1 MNYNETKELLTNY
14 LLARIP
20 LIGINTI
27 EKGRAIELLQEI
39 SKETN
44 MNMKVHSMS
53 KGFTNLTTGD
63 VYNNDKLM
71 MGALDYIVEELKTS
85 ENQIYIL
92 SDVSELDSET
102 FVSRYL
108 VDITNLAEQKSSSI
122 IIITDAPI
130 WVQLQRQGMI
140 IDLQLPTEEELFNI
154 IVENIRPY
162 QNQIKIEWNV
172 NDVKE
177 AANILQGISKI
188 EVKNVIASLIAKG
201 SILKDDLIDLKFAK
215 DSLFSNIN
223 GLEKIIV
230 EENIAYGG
238 LEGLKKWLDEKE
250 KLLNPEKREKMKER
264 GIRPPRGILLMGVP
278 GCGKSLSAKAIAS
291 RWKRPLYRLD
301 FATIQGR
308 YVGQSEQQLKS
319 ALETAEHVSPCIL
332 WIDEIE
338 KGLSGGG
345 TDSSG
350 VTTRL
355 IGQFLF
361 WLQECNKDVFVVA
374 TANDVKELPPELLR
388 KGRFDEM
395 FFIDL
400 PNRDERK
407 SIINI
412 YLNKYLD
419 VTADERYV
427 NKLVNISENF
437 SGSDIES
444 IIRDVAYN
452 NIADVIDINEET
464 IEDAFRKSISM
475 YKTNKE
481 KIESIRQWAKDRT
494 IHASIIDQPNSLNNN
509 NQHTQNN
516 VTENTIFQSS
526 TPQNNTTSQN
536 DNRPNPSTTLPNNI
550 DNLDL
555 I

>member
-1 MNYNETKELLTNY
+1 MNYNETKKLITQY

-20 LIGINTI
+20 FIGINTI
-27 EKGRAIELLQEI
+27 EKGRALELLSEI

-44 MNMKVHSMS
+44 MNIKVHSMS
-53 KGFTNLTTGD
+53 KGFTNLNTGE
-63 VYNNDKLM
+63 VYSNEKLM
-71 MGALDYIVEELKTS
+71 MGALDFIVEELKTS
-85 ENQIYIL
+85 QNQIYIL
-92 SDVSELDSET
+92 SDVSELDTET
-102 FVSRYL
+102 FTARYL
-108 VDITNLAEQKSSSI
+108 VDITNLAEQRSSSI
-122 IIITDAPI
+122 IVITAAPI
-130 WVQLQRQGMI
+130 WVQLQRQGMA
-140 IDLQLPTEEELFNI
+140 IDLELPNEEELFNI

-162 QNQIKIEWNV
+162 QNQIQINWDI

-177 AANILQGISKI
+177 AANILLGISKI

-201 SILKDDLIDLKFAK
+201 SLTKEDLVDLKFAK

-223 GLEKIIV
+223 GLEKITV
-230 EENIAYGG
+230 PEDIAYGG

-250 KLLNPEKREKMKER
+250 RLLTPEKREEMKKR

-278 GCGKSLSAKAIAS
+278 GCGKSLSAKAIAA

-308 YVGQSEQQLKS
+308 YVGQSEQQLKE
-319 ALETAEHVSPCIL
+319 AFETAEHVSPCIL

-345 TDSSG
+345 SDSSG

-361 WLQECNKDVFVVA
+361 WLQECPKDVFIIA
-374 TANDVKELPPELLR
+374 TANNVKELPAELLR

-400 PNRDERK
+400 PNKEERK
-407 SIINI
+407 EIITLYLER
-412 YLNKYLD
+412 YLN
-419 VTADERYV
+419 VEA
-427 NKLVNISENF
+427 NPNFIQQLVQITENF

-444 IIRDVAYN
+444 VLRDIAYR
-452 NIADVIDINEET
+452 NIAGVIELSEET
-464 IEDAFRKSISM
+464 VYETFKNSVSM

-481 KIESIRQWAKDRT
+481 KIEDIRTWAKDRT
-494 IHASIIDQPNSLNNN
+494 IHASKKDSIEEKPTNNN
-509 NQHTQNN
+509 I
-516 VTENTIFQSS
+516 ENIEM
-526 TPQNNTTSQN
+526 
-536 DNRPNPSTTLPNNI
+536 I
-550 DNLDL
+550 
-555 I
+555 

>member
-1 MNYNETKELLTNY
+1 MNYNETKQLLTQY

-20 LIGINTI
+20 FIGINTI
-27 EKGRAIELLQEI
+27 EKGRSLELLNEI

-44 MNMKVHSMS
+44 MTMKVHSMS
-53 KGFTNLTTGD
+53 KGFTNLTTGE
-63 VYNNDKLM
+63 VYSNEKLM
-71 MGALDYIVEELKTS
+71 MGALDFIVEELKTS

-92 SDVSELDSET
+92 SDVSELDTET
-102 FVSRYL
+102 FTARYL

-122 IIITDAPI
+122 IVITAAPI
-130 WVQLQRQGMI
+130 WVQLQRQGMA
-140 IDLQLPTEEELFNI
+140 IDLELPNEEELFNI

-162 QNQIKIEWNV
+162 QNQIQIGWDI

-177 AANILQGISKI
+177 AANILLGISKI

-201 SILKDDLIDLKFAK
+201 SLTKEDLVDLKFAK

-223 GLEKIIV
+223 GLEKINV
-230 EENIAYGG
+230 PEDIAYGG

-250 KLLNPEKREKMKER
+250 KLLTPEKREEMKKR

-278 GCGKSLSAKAIAS
+278 GCGKSLSAKAIAA

-308 YVGQSEQQLKS
+308 YVGQSEQQLKE
-319 ALETAEHVSPCIL
+319 AFETAEHVSPCIL

-345 TDSSG
+345 SDSSG

-361 WLQECNKDVFVVA
+361 WLQECPKDVFIIA
-374 TANDVKELPPELLR
+374 TANNVKELPAELLR

-395 FFIDL
+395 FFVDL
-400 PNRDERK
+400 PNKEERK
-407 SIINI
+407 EIITL
-412 YLNKYLD
+412 YL
-419 VTADERYV
+419 ERYLGV
-427 NKLVNISENF
+427 KAEPSFIQKLVQLTENF

-444 IIRDVAYN
+444 ILRDLAYR
-452 NIADVIDINEET
+452 NIAGVVELSEET
-464 IEDAFRKSISM
+464 VYEAFKGSVSM
-475 YKTNKE
+475 YQTNKE
-481 KIESIRQWAKDRT
+481 KVEDIRAWAKDRT
-494 IHASIIDQPNSLNNN
+494 IHASKKDDVNPTPSQPQTLTATTTNTPSS
-509 NQHTQNN
+509 N
-516 VTENTIFQSS
+516 VE
-526 TPQNNTTSQN
+526 
-536 DNRPNPSTTLPNNI
+536 
-550 DNLDL
+550 NLD
-555 I
+555 II

>member
-1 MNYNETKELLTNY
+1 MNYNDTKQILTQY

-20 LIGINTI
+20 FIGINTI
-27 EKGRAIELLQEI
+27 EKGRALELLSEI

-53 KGFTNLTTGD
+53 KGFTNLTTGE
-63 VYNNDKLM
+63 VYNKEKLM

-102 FVSRYL
+102 FTARYL

-122 IIITDAPI
+122 IIITAAPI
-130 WVQLQRQGMI
+130 WIQLQRQGMAI
-140 IDLQLPTEEELFNI
+140 ELDLPNEEELFNI

-162 QNQIKIEWNV
+162 QNQIKIGWDI

-177 AANILQGISKI
+177 AANILLGISKI

-201 SILKDDLIDLKFAK
+201 SLEKEDLIDLKFAK

-223 GLEKIIV
+223 GLEKIMV
-230 EENIAYGG
+230 EDDIAYGG

-250 KLLNPEKREKMKER
+250 KLLNPEKREEMKKR

-308 YVGQSEQQLKS
+308 YVGQSEQQLKE
-319 ALETAEHVSPCIL
+319 AFETAEHVSPCIL

-345 TDSSG
+345 SDSSG

-361 WLQECNKDVFVVA
+361 WLQECQKDVFIIA
-374 TANDVKELPPELLR
+374 TANNVKELPAELLR

-395 FFIDL
+395 FFVDL
-400 PNRDERK
+400 PNAEERK
-407 SIINI
+407 EIINL
-412 YLNKYLD
+412 YLEKYLGVEANPNFINLL
-419 VTADERYV
+419 VTKTDKY
-427 NKLVNISENF
+427 

-444 IIRDVAYN
+444 TLRDVAYQT
-452 NIADVIDINEET
+452 IAGVIELS
-464 IEDAFRKSISM
+464 EDTVLKAFENSVSM
-475 YKTNKE
+475 YQTNKE
-481 KIESIRQWAKDRT
+481 KIESIKEWAKDRT
-494 IHASIIDQPNSLNNN
+494 IPASKISPN
-509 NQHTQNN
+509 T
-516 VTENTIFQSS
+516 NTNI
-526 TPQNNTTSQN
+526 SQN
-536 DNRPNPSTTLPNNI
+536 TNATITAQKEPE
-550 DNLDL
+550 NLD
-555 I
+555 IF

>member
-1 MNYNETKELLTNY
+1 MNYNETKKLLTQY

-20 LIGINTI
+20 FVGLNTI
-27 EKGRAIELLQEI
+27 EKGRALELLNEI

-53 KGFTNLTTGD
+53 KGFTNLTTGE
-63 VYNNDKLM
+63 VYSNEKLL

-92 SDVSELDSET
+92 SDVSELDTET
-102 FVSRYL
+102 FTARYL

-122 IIITDAPI
+122 IIITAAPI
-130 WVQLQRQGMI
+130 WVQLQRQGMA
-140 IDLQLPTEEELFNI
+140 IDLELPTEEELFNI

-162 QNQIKIEWNV
+162 QNQIKIAWDV

-177 AANILQGISKI
+177 AANILLGISKI

-201 SILKDDLIDLKFAK
+201 SLEKEDLVDLKFAK

-223 GLEKIIV
+223 GLEKIVV
-230 EENIAYGG
+230 EDDIAYGG

-250 KLLNPEKREKMKER
+250 KLLNPEKREEMKKR

-278 GCGKSLSAKAIAS
+278 GCGKSLSAKAIAA

-301 FATIQGR
+301 LATIQGR
-308 YVGQSEQQLKS
+308 YVGQSEQQLKE
-319 ALETAEHVSPCIL
+319 AFETAEHVSPCIL

-345 TDSSG
+345 SDSSG

-361 WLQECNKDVFVVA
+361 WLQECKKDVFVIA
-374 TANDVKELPPELLR
+374 TANNVKELPAELLR

-395 FFIDL
+395 FFVDL
-400 PNRDERK
+400 PNKQERK
-407 SIINI
+407 EILEL
-412 YLNKYLD
+412 YLARYLGVKAEPD
-419 VTADERYV
+419 FIEAVVKTT
-427 NKLVNISENF
+427 ENF
-437 SGSDIES
+437 TGSDIES
-444 IIRDVAYN
+444 IIRDLAYQS
-452 NIADVIDINEET
+452 IAGVLEINED
-464 IEDAFRKSISM
+464 IVLGAFQKSVSM

-481 KIESIRQWAKDRT
+481 KIESIREWAKDRT
-494 IHASIIDQPNSLNNN
+494 IHASKKDEVKEESVEEPKLNDVGPTVE
-509 NQHTQNN
+509 H
-516 VTENTIFQSS
+516 
-526 TPQNNTTSQN
+526 
-536 DNRPNPSTTLPNNI
+536 
-550 DNLDL
+550 LDV